1 MHMCKM
7 IISPGVFFFYLLQ
20 FWFSRSSGGWKCKTW
35 PKITKNLVCCT
46 LYFWNHISYDL
57 HLWYTYIYKRIISP
71 VIFFHFFQIL
81 IFGIMGIWKGK
92 KWPKITKH
100 FVCLTSYLR
109 NHISYDY
116 DLWYT
121 CVKWWYL
128 QHFFSFFQNFDFW
141 VFMAGAL
148 GGGWKGKNDLTLP
161 ISVCFALYLSNCRSY
176 HWDFD
181 NDISSC

>member
-1 MHMCKM
+1 M
-7 IISPGVFFFYLLQ
+7 
-20 FWFSRSSGGWKCKTW
+20 
-35 PKITKNLVCCT
+35 
-46 LYFWNHISYDL
+46 
-57 HLWYTYIYKRIISP
+57 
-71 VIFFHFFQIL
+71 

-109 NHISYDY
+109 NHISYDC

-148 GGGWKGKNDLTLP
+148 GGGERGKMTSHYQFQSVLLY
-161 ISVCFALYLSNCRSY
+161 ISVTVDHIIEILIMISPVVKKRSNILNIKIIFFFLA
-176 HWDFD
+176 HFFF
-181 NDISSC
+181 